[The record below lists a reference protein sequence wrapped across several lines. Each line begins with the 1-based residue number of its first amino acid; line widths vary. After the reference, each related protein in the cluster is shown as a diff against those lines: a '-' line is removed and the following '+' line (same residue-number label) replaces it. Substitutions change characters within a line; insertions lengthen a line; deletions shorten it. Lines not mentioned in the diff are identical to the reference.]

1 VILVSKNGNNQ
12 TINQQFAIFDV
23 DVLEIKEEEGIQQ
36 ASGLSDKFKQM
47 QQWIAKEN
55 KVDVNKVQTQ
65 MIDFISKIQ
74 SVLSNCPIEQQGFK
88 METVEVNA
96 QISAEGQIGFMGTH
110 VGMTGTGGIKFV
122 FKRI

>member
-1 VILVSKNGNNQ
+1 MILVSKNGNNQ

>member
-1 VILVSKNGNNQ
+1 MILVSKNGNNQ
-12 TINQQFAIFDV
+12 TINQQFAIFDI